1 MQQRGFTLVELV
13 MVIILLGVLSAAATS
28 LFARTGSFSAL
39 AARDRFIAMGLLA
52 QQQALANSGTSTF
65 RTLRVEQ
72 QSNAWLLSLQV
83 GGSDVTA
90 DRVDRGGLTLSLNG
104 SILTDGQVVAVN
116 FQQDGSTGAN
126 RAWLFS
132 GDNSHSACQTS
143 TGFMHPGSCQP

>member
-1 MQQRGFTLVELV
+1 MTQRGFTLVELV

-28 LFARTGSFSAL
+28 LFARTGSYSAL

-52 QQQALANSGTSTF
+52 QQQALANSGAAAT

-72 QSNAWLLSLQV
+72 QSDAWLLSLQV

-90 DRVDRGGLTLSLNG
+90 DRIERNGLTLSLNG
-104 SILTDGQVVAVN
+104 SALTNGQVVAVN
-116 FQQDGSTGAN
+116 FQQDGSTGSN
-126 RAWLFS
+126 RAWVFS
-132 GDNSHSACQTS
+132 GDSSHSACQTS